1 MTYQA
6 ISKKAKMIEQQFK
19 VLKSRLD
26 YITRMKLADT
36 NEQLKELEREA
47 MDNLNPD
54 NYEAIVSNVL
64 DAYDQ
69 EIYQS
74 GYIDGL
80 QTAIR
85 MLSENDST
93 MSYSIDVEDIF
104 PEDDDTSEE
113 EGLYGAED

>member
-1 MTYQA
+1 
-6 ISKKAKMIEQQFK
+6 MIEK
-19 VLKSRLD
+19 
-26 YITRMKLADT
+26 
-36 NEQLKELEREA
+36 LKELEQEA
-47 MDNLNPD
+47 LDYVTPEE
-54 NYEAIVSNVL
+54 YEAITADVMGE
-64 DAYDQ
+64 YDQ
-69 EIYQS
+69 NVYQC

-93 MSYSIDVEDIF
+93 MSYSVEMEDIF